1 MTEFFQDIRHGFRR
15 LLKKPGFTVV
25 TLIMLT
31 LGIGA
36 NTVIFSVLR
45 TVLFEPF
52 PYENSDQLVR
62 MWENNLE
69 RGWEYFSTSEI
80 NYLDFQE
87 LNRSFEEFAAFGG
100 VSLNL
105 TGSEDAVRLNGG
117 RATANLFPML
127 GIEPVIGVLPP
138 GEYWL
143 EWSDLYVPLVPC
155 TNQMRSD
162 HRIAGMARLKPGV
175 SFNQARDDMDAI
187 ALSLGEQYPDS
198 NEGWGVRLETLDTWL
213 IPDQIRN
220 AIWVL
225 MGAVGFVLLIA
236 CANLTDLLLAR
247 VMDRRKEIA
256 IYIALGAG
264 RLRMIR

>member
-1 MTEFFQDIRHGFRR
+1 
-15 LLKKPGFTVV
+15 
-25 TLIMLT
+25 MLT

-127 GIEPVIGVLPP
+127 GIEPIIGRNFLPESTGSNGPIFTFLLFRVLIRCAVTT
-138 GEYWL
+138 GL
-143 EWSDLYVPLVPC
+143 
-155 TNQMRSD
+155 
-162 HRIAGMARLKPGV
+162 
-175 SFNQARDDMDAI
+175 QAW
-187 ALSLGEQYPDS
+187 PD
-198 NEGWGVRLETLDTWL
+198 
-213 IPDQIRN
+213 
-220 AIWVL
+220 
-225 MGAVGFVLLIA
+225 
-236 CANLTDLLLAR
+236 
-247 VMDRRKEIA
+247 
-256 IYIALGAG
+256 
-264 RLRMIR
+264 

>member
-127 GIEPVIGVLPP
+127 GIEPIIGRNFLPESTGSNGPIFTFLLFRVLIRCAVTT
-138 GEYWL
+138 GL
-143 EWSDLYVPLVPC
+143 
-155 TNQMRSD
+155 
-162 HRIAGMARLKPGV
+162 
-175 SFNQARDDMDAI
+175 QAW
-187 ALSLGEQYPDS
+187 PD
-198 NEGWGVRLETLDTWL
+198 
-213 IPDQIRN
+213 
-220 AIWVL
+220 
-225 MGAVGFVLLIA
+225 
-236 CANLTDLLLAR
+236 
-247 VMDRRKEIA
+247 
-256 IYIALGAG
+256 
-264 RLRMIR
+264 